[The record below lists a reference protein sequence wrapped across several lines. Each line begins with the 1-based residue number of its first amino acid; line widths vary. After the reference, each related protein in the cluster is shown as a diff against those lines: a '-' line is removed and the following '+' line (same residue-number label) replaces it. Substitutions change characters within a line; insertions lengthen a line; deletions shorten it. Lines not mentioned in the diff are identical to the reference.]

1 MPLQDTNPC
10 SIPYEVLCHCE
21 RKSGDP
27 AGYCVLAGKK
37 EHTSKRVSVIACDL
51 SSDGSPNANNATYTL
66 NAGGRGCSALFVL
79 FIFFITLQSF
89 LLNKHAA
96 QRHVTNCFFDQTIAV
111 NVICLS
117 FACLFLFPTSTIV
130 SCGGPYAN
138 SRRTPTQ
145 SVGGLAT
152 GHRRHKKKTTKTV
165 VLFFMVPVAGLEPAR
180 YRYRWILSPLRLPI
194 PSHRH
199 KLLNHSS
206 TTILFLQL
214 I

>member
-1 MPLQDTNPC
+1 MFGAGGRGFAHSC
-10 SIPYEVLCHCE
+10 
-21 RKSGDP
+21 KSS
-27 AGYCVLAGKK
+27 L
-37 EHTSKRVSVIACDL
+37 R
-51 SSDGSPNANNATYTL
+51 SPNACNIAYL
-66 NAGGRGCSALFVL
+66 LSAGGRGCSALFVL

-96 QRHVTNCFFDQTIAV
+96 QRHVTNCSFDQTIAV

-117 FACLFLFPTSTIV
+117 FACLFLFPASTQYPAGTPNL
-130 SCGGPYAN
+130 GGG
-138 SRRTPTQ
+138 
-145 SVGGLAT
+145 VLAT
-152 GHRRHKKKTTKTV
+152 GHRNHKKRQPFW
-165 VLFFMVPVAGLEPAR
+165 LSFFMVPVAGLEPAR

>member
-1 MPLQDTNPC
+1 MISKAKCATCGRSFAPSC
-10 SIPYEVLCHCE
+10 
-21 RKSGDP
+21 KSS
-27 AGYCVLAGKK
+27 L
-37 EHTSKRVSVIACDL
+37 R
-51 SSDGSPNANNATYTL
+51 SPNANNATYTL

-145 SVGGLAT
+145 SVGVLAT